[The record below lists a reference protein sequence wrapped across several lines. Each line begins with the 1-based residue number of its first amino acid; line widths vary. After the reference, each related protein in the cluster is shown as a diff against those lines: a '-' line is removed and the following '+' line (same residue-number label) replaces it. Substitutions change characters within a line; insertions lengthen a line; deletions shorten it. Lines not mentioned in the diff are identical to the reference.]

1 MPKENVHKNHRQR
14 LRNKFITG
22 GLSGFDPH
30 EVLELLLFYVLPQQD
45 TNPIAHRLIEHFGSL
60 SAVMDA
66 DIEELTRVTGIKEY
80 SASILKLIP
89 EISSY
94 YNLDKLRSRV
104 KFDEIQ
110 KIAEYCVFLHMKDV
124 REKLSV
130 FMLDNKYRFIGIKT
144 MAEGAGCSVDINLEL
159 LATIRF
165 KFSAPN
171 FILVHNHPGGNPY
184 PSVADIQ
191 ITNYVY
197 ETFKPFNKTLLEHL
211 IIAGKDYMPVMQ
223 IIKNQKTYI

>member
-1 MPKENVHKNHRQR
+1 
-14 LRNKFITG
+14 
-22 GLSGFDPH
+22 
-30 EVLELLLFYVLPQQD
+30 
-45 TNPIAHRLIEHFGSL
+45 
-60 SAVMDA
+60 
-66 DIEELTRVTGIKEY
+66 
-80 SASILKLIP
+80 
-89 EISSY
+89 
-94 YNLDKLRSRV
+94 
-104 KFDEIQ
+104 
-110 KIAEYCVFLHMKDV
+110 
-124 REKLSV
+124 
-130 FMLDNKYRFIGIKT
+130 

-159 LATIRF
+159 LATILF